1 MSILPIGTPA
11 RIAVFHL
18 CGSKS
23 KWPDQVI
30 PWERQRKGVIRAK
43 KPKIK
48 PEDWVKRYQ
57 DLLEIARLVSWCMNR
72 DYLIKTCLDHL
83 SQRLGKRAR
92 YVLMEGDELK
102 LHCWVGRYDCPI
114 EQVPV
119 CKESIV
125 WRVVEKGTPVNLT
138 DTHEIEGYRHA
149 LANGIKIKAIIPLLY
164 VDQLTQEEKR
174 VGALIVDSGKKG
186 VPISSED
193 FEYLKVIGELIG
205 AAVGKAELSEQLIES
220 HRKKEA
226 MVKQTADAFRNRIT
240 IIGTISRRIARL
252 AKNPALAR
260 DAEILYQEIQS
271 LEPHLERFEKY
282 IEI

>member
-1 MSILPIGTPA
+1 MRMTPQMGVLGQA
-11 RIAVFHL
+11 TKKLMNR
-18 CGSKS
+18 
-23 KWPDQVI
+23 DRVI
-30 PWERQRKGVIRAK
+30 PNARGPKIRAK
-43 KPKIK
+43 RPRIK
-48 PEDWVKRYQ
+48 EEDLVKRYQ

-83 SQRLGKRAR
+83 SRRLGKRAR

-102 LHCWVGRYDCPI
+102 LHCWVGRYECPI

-138 DTHEIEGYRHA
+138 DTHGIEGYRHT

-186 VPISSED
+186 VPISDED
-193 FEYLKVIGELIG
+193 FEYLKVVGELVG
-205 AAVGKAELSEQLIES
+205 APVGKAELSEQLIES
-220 HRKKEA
+220 YRKKEA

-252 AKNPALAR
+252 AKDPVLAR